1 MDHDL
6 DLYESLDIH
15 RHVTIRYSMCYFL
28 YTCSIVTE
36 SVSPAVYRDIEPKRR
51 GDVLSLSGSRDV
63 INHVTIPFAI

>member
-15 RHVTIRYSMCYFL
+15 RHATIRYSMCYFL

-36 SVSPAVYRDIEPKRR
+36 SVSPAVCRDIEPKRI
-51 GDVLSLSGSRDV
+51 G
-63 INHVTIPFAI
+63 VTTFTFQGYVMSSIM